1 MSADG
6 TTTCG
11 ATARILHWGVAV
23 LVIGAFLLGISMDGL
38 PRGAARDLGKEVHSS
53 LGILVLG
60 LAVLRVLW
68 RAVHPPPAPLSG
80 AAAWQHRL
88 AHLAHLG
95 LIAVTLAVPM
105 AGLLDRWARGRPVQ
119 VFGGIPLPAPF
130 PVPGGRV
137 WGEVHET
144 LAWTLAALVAAHLLA
159 VAWHA
164 LVLRDGT
171 LRRMWPSRS
180 RLA

>member
-1 MSADG
+1 MRPDG
-6 TTTCG
+6 TGTYG
-11 ATARILHWGVAV
+11 ATARILHWSVAV

-38 PRGAARDLGKEVHSS
+38 PRGAARDLGKEVHYS

-68 RAVHPPPAPLSG
+68 RAGHPPPAPLPG
-80 AAAWQHRL
+80 AAMWQHRL
-88 AHLAHLG
+88 AHLAHFALLG
-95 LIAVTLAVPM
+95 VTLAVPM

-119 VFGGIPLPAPF
+119 VFGGIPLPVPF
-130 PVPGGRV
+130 PVPGGRA

-144 LAWTLAALVAAHLLA
+144 LAWALAALVAAHLLA
-159 VAWHA
+159 VAWHE

-171 LRRMWPSRS
+171 LRRMWPPRS
-180 RLA
+180 RAA

>member
-1 MSADG
+1 MTSDG
-6 TTTCG
+6 TAAYGGTV
-11 ATARILHWGVAV
+11 RILHWSVAV
-23 LVIGAFLLGISMDGL
+23 LVIGAFFLGISMDDL
-38 PRGAARDLGKEVHSS
+38 PRGAARDLGREVHYS
-53 LGILVLG
+53 LGVLVLG
-60 LAVLRVLW
+60 LGVLRVLW
-68 RAVHPPPAPLSG
+68 RAGHPPPAPLPG
-80 AAAWQHRL
+80 AGVWQHRL

-95 LIAVTLAVPM
+95 LMAVTLAVPLS
-105 AGLLDRWARGRPVQ
+105 GLLDRWARGRPVQ

-159 VAWHA
+159 VAWHV

-171 LRRMWPSRS
+171 LRRMWPSRG